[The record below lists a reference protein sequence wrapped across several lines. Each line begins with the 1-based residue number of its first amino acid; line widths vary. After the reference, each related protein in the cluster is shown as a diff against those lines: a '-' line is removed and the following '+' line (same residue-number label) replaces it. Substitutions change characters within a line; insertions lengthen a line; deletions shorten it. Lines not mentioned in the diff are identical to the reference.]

1 MKSLLEI
8 SRLVAQRRI
17 RKMEVFLPGDIADSD
32 SKFNRFF
39 QGMMEGR
46 FRSDRDASMFFYNS
60 PPSDDRYRK
69 LKSRFKKRL
78 LNTLFLVNREASFES
93 DYERTY
99 FQCRQDWALVQLLQ
113 ANEAHLTASQLA
125 AQILNQALE
134 YRFSDVV
141 INAARML
148 RERAASSGDSG
159 QFEYFNGLA
168 TIYVQL
174 LSSETAA
181 ESLLHQ
187 LILAV
192 GQDPSPDEE
201 QKSNCYTICDQL
213 LALSERTDSP
223 VVFYNMSRAWA
234 LRYEME
240 EDYDHVIMVC
250 DHAKEHIRSNQK
262 YFRAGGIQEF
272 VILRMRACLQLL
284 RFREGQESIARNLT
298 QLNSEH
304 AGWFQFME
312 LYFLLCM
319 HTHNYVHALAVFHNV
334 SINKALKRQ
343 ESDIRDKWRL
353 FQAYLYYILER
364 KNLNNL
370 KGHAGL
376 KGFKPELL
384 AMEPLDFS
392 REKRYYALHILLLG
406 ALFILHNRELDKAR
420 LKILELQD
428 YGKRYLKEEGQLR
441 FLTFIRLLYQ
451 YQRAD
456 FERRETRHLDRYLDL
471 LQNKPLGQSH
481 RISTL
486 EVLRFQDIWAA
497 KLFG

>member
-1 MKSLLEI
+1 M
-8 SRLVAQRRI
+8 VAQRRI
-17 RKMEVFLPGDIADSD
+17 RKMEVFLPGDLKDPD

-46 FRSDRDASMFFYNS
+46 FRSDRDASMSLYNC

-78 LNTLFLVNREASFES
+78 LNTLFLYREAAFES
-93 DYERTY
+93 DYERAC
-99 FQCRQDWALVQLLQ
+99 FQCHQDWALIQLLR

-125 AQILNQALE
+125 AQLLSLALE
-134 YRFSDVV
+134 YRFSDVIV
-141 INAARML
+141 NAARML
-148 RERAASSGDSG
+148 RERAVSSANPG
-159 QFEYFNGLA
+159 QFEYFDDLA
-168 TIYVQL
+168 KTFGQL
-174 LSSETAA
+174 LSSETAS

-187 LILAV
+187 LTLEI
-192 GQDPSPDEE
+192 GRDTPDSEE
-201 QKSNCYTICDQL
+201 RISICHKICDQL

-223 VVFYNMSRAWA
+223 VIFYNMSRAWA

-240 EDYDHVIMVC
+240 EDYDHVIQVC
-250 DHAKEHIRSNQK
+250 DHAKEYIRSNQK

-284 RFREGQESIARNLT
+284 RFREGQESVALNLT

-304 AGWFQFME
+304 GGWFQFME

-319 HTHNYVHALAVFHNV
+319 HTHNHVHALAVLHNV

-343 ESDIRDKWRL
+343 ESDIRDKWRI
-353 FQAYLYYILER
+353 FQAYLFYILER
-364 KNLNNL
+364 KNRNNL
-370 KGHAGL
+370 KGHAVM

-384 AMEPLDFS
+384 ATEPLDFS
-392 REKRYYALHILLLG
+392 REKRYYTLHMLLLG
-406 ALFILHNRELDKAR
+406 TLFTLHNRELDKAR
-420 LKILELQD
+420 LNILELHD
-428 YGKRYLKEEGQLR
+428 YGKRYLKEEGQVR

-451 YQRAD
+451 YQRAG
-456 FERRETRHLDRYLDL
+456 FERRETRHLDRYLDV

-486 EVLRFQDIWAA
+486 EVIRFQDIWAA